1 MSTLTV
7 NTVDSKTVGSNFFQM
22 NETITDDITIPSSK
36 SSMIIGPVSINNLT
50 INWHLNVVQTV
61 DITNEINIIGTINF
75 LG

>member
-7 NTVDSKTVGSNFFQM
+7 NTIDSKTVGSNFFQM
-22 NETITDDITIPSSK
+22 NETITDDLTIPSSK

-50 INWHLNVVQTV
+50 INGHLNVVQTV

>member
-7 NTVDSKTVGSNFFQM
+7 NTVDSKTVDSNFFQM

-50 INWHLNVVQTV
+50 INGHLNVVQTV

>member
-7 NTVDSKTVGSNFFQM
+7 NTVDSKTVDSNFFQM

-50 INWHLNVVQTV
+50 INGNLNVVQTV

>member
-7 NTVDSKTVGSNFFQM
+7 NTIDSKTVGSNFFQM

-50 INWHLNVVQTV
+50 INGHLNVVQTV

>member
-1 MSTLTV
+1 MRTLTV

-50 INWHLNVVQTV
+50 INGHLNVVQTV

>member
-7 NTVDSKTVGSNFFQM
+7 NTIDSKTVGSNFFQM
-22 NETITDDITIPSSK
+22 NETITDDLTIPSSK
-36 SSMIIGPVSINNLT
+36 SSIIIGPVSINNLT
-50 INWHLNVVQTV
+50 INGHLNVVQTV

>member
-1 MSTLTV
+1 
-7 NTVDSKTVGSNFFQM
+7 M

-50 INWHLNVVQTV
+50 INGNLNVVQTV

>member
-50 INWHLNVVQTV
+50 INGHLNVVQTV

>member
-50 INWHLNVVQTV
+50 INGNLNVVQTV